1 MPSTIIPTPDDGSL
15 EDAGPAI
22 DPKAIWRVIVRRRW
36 PMLFAFLTVVTTVV
50 LITFRQ
56 ERIYSAVCTVIID
69 LTAPK
74 VLEGQVQEVV
84 YSGTGGY
91 WYTRDYYETQYKVIS
106 SRTVAS
112 RVVEKLH
119 LGENLKFL
127 GLDKVQ
133 DGAAQ
138 EKLRSQADPIAR
150 VQLMLHVDPIK
161 ESRMVQL
168 RVENPDPQ
176 LAAAIANTFADAY
189 IAETVSIKMSTTQ
202 SASDWLETQLM
213 DLENKLEKSTQ
224 GLYAFKKEK
233 DIVSTS
239 FEDKQSMVS
248 QRLVALNDALTR
260 VRVQRAQLQAR
271 SGSLG
276 SSVDD
281 AHSPNG
287 SAGVSTHGLNSF
299 VIEQMKLRVLDLGNE
314 CTDLKHKYLA
324 LHPKLASCQ
333 ERLELAKASL
343 KRELDSARSAWERE
357 YREVLQTERNL
368 ASLYNE
374 SKTEAFK
381 VNQNEEEYQRLKRS
395 MDNNQRLYD
404 MVLKRLKD
412 TGLSGLMRMSNVHVL
427 DQARAARYPSRPNLP
442 VNFLFAV
449 VLGILGSCLLAFAV
463 EYLDSTINSQE
474 QVEQLLRLT
483 FLGILPKIRV
493 KNLEQKSEL
502 MVYNQPKS
510 AVAECCRSIRTN
522 LLFMS
527 PEKPLIAILVTSGG
541 VQDGKT
547 TSAVSLAAIM
557 ADGGNRVLFLD
568 ADMRRPRAHR
578 VFNVANEVGLSSV
591 IVGTA
596 KIEDAIKTTEVPGL
610 SVMVCGPLPPNPT
623 ELLSTRAF
631 ANLLRTLEEKYDR
644 IIIDSPPVVVVSD
657 AAIISTLVDGTVVVI
672 KAGKTS
678 RDLGQRAIRA
688 LKNVNARVFGG
699 LLNDLDIEDRNNG
712 YYYSHYSQ
720 YYGPAKDEVSS

>member
-1 MPSTIIPTPDDGSL
+1 MI
-15 EDAGPAI
+15 
-22 DPKAIWRVIVRRRW
+22 
-36 PMLFAFLTVVTTVV
+36 FAFFTVVMIIV
-50 LITFRQ
+50 LITLRQ
-56 ERIYSAVCTVIID
+56 ERIYSAACTVIID

-84 YSGTGGY
+84 DSGTGGY

-112 RVVEKLH
+112 RVVERLH

-133 DGAAQ
+133 DGAAR
-138 EKLRSQADPIAR
+138 EKLRSQADATAR
-150 VQLMLHVDPIK
+150 VQSMLHVDPIK

-176 LAAAIANTFADAY
+176 LAAAIANAFAEAY

-202 SASDWLETQLM
+202 TASDWLETQLM

-248 QRLVALNDALTR
+248 QRLVALNDALTK

-271 SGSLG
+271 SGTLN
-276 SSVDD
+276 
-281 AHSPNG
+281 AL
-287 SAGVSTHGLNSF
+287 VSNPEYVGASGNASTPGTNSF

-314 CTDLKHKYLA
+314 CADLKHKYLA

-343 KRELDSARSAWERE
+343 KREVNGALSAWERE
-357 YREVLQTERNL
+357 FREVIQTEKNL
-368 ASLYNE
+368 ASLYND

-381 VNQNEEEYQRLKRS
+381 VNQNEEEYQRLKRA

-412 TGLSGLMRMSNVHVL
+412 TGLSGLMRMSNVHIL
-427 DQARAARYPSRPNLP
+427 DQARPAGYPVRPNLP

-449 VLGILGSCLLAFAV
+449 ALGILASCLLGFVV

-474 QVEQLLRLT
+474 QVEQFLKLT
-483 FLGILPKIRV
+483 FLGVLPRIRV
-493 KNLEQKSEL
+493 KNSDQNSEL
-502 MVYNQPKS
+502 IVYNQPKS

-527 PEKPLIAILVTSGG
+527 PEKPLKSILVTSGG

-557 ADGGNRVLFLD
+557 ADSGNRVLLLD

-578 VFNVANEVGLSSV
+578 VFNVPNEVGLSSV

-596 KIEDAIKTTEVPGL
+596 KIEDAIKSTEVPGL

-631 ANLLRTLEEKYDR
+631 ANLLRSLEEKYDR

-672 KAGKTS
+672 KAGRTS
-678 RDLGQRAIRA
+678 RDLGQRALRA
-688 LKNVNARVFGG
+688 LKNVNARIFGAV
-699 LLNDLDIEDRNNG
+699 LNDLDIEDRHNG

-720 YYGPAKDEVSS
+720 YYGPAKDEAAS